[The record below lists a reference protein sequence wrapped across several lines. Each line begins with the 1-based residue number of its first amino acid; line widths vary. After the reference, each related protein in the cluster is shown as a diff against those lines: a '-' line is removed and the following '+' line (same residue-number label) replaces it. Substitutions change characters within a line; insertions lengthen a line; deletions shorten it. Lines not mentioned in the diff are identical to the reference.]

1 MKVTITEECISC
13 EKCVDICP
21 EVFEMGDVLAEV
33 IVDDIPIDIEDSVR
47 DAAEECPVDAII
59 VEE

>member
-1 MKVTITEECISC
+1 MDVEITEECIAC
-13 EKCVDICP
+13 ERCVEICP
-21 EVFEMGDVLAEV
+21 EVFQMGDEFAELA
-33 IVDDIPIDIEDSVR
+33 VDEIPEQYEDLVR